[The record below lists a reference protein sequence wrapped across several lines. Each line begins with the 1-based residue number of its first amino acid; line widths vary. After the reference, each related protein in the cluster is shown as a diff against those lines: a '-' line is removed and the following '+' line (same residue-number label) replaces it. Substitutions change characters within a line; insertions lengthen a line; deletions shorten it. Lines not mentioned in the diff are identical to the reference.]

1 MKTLFYTLLLIITC
15 SIISFGQKK
24 YIVKITTLDNHKRK
38 GLLFHVDD
46 KGVYILP
53 KSVRRLSENK
63 VEDLKK
69 AVFID
74 FRTIKEIKVRRKSSV
89 EKGQVIGSVSGLL
102 IGFVIA
108 KNVINNY
115 DKNRQPDNTG
125 VFPLSSS
132 GFNAFGAYIT
142 LLPLSTSVGGGLGGL
157 IGGHYPHQFKVES
170 DSTSFQTLKT
180 KLQKY
185 EWYNKD

>member
-1 MKTLFYTLLLIITC
+1 MKTLFYTFLLIITC

-24 YIVKITTLDNHKRK
+24 YIIKINTLDNHKRK

-63 VEDLKK
+63 VEDIKK

-74 FRTIKEIKVRRKSSV
+74 FRTIKEVKVRRKSSV
-89 EKGQVIGSVSGLL
+89 EKGLIIGGVSGLVLGYVVAKGILETSSPSVNDIIGGYSYAYGRGWSATASFVL
-102 IGFVIA
+102 IS
-108 KNVINNY
+108 
-115 DKNRQPDNTG
+115 D
-125 VFPLSSS
+125 
-132 GFNAFGAYIT
+132 
-142 LLPLSTSVGGGLGGL
+142 GGTALGLGLGS
-157 IGGHYPHQFKVES
+157 IYPHQFKVKS
-170 DSTSFQTLKT
+170 DSTSIQALKI

-185 EWYNKD
+185 EWYHKD